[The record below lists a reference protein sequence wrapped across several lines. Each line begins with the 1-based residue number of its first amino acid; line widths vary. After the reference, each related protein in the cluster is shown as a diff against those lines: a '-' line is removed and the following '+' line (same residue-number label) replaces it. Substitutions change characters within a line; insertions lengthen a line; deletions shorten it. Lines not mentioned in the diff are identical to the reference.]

1 MSDNEPLI
9 LDPTGVDIQAEA
21 ARLRA
26 RGPVTLVELPGG
38 IRAWSVPDAALLKNL
53 LTDPRVSKSARQHWP
68 AFINGEVPQDW
79 ALYPWVAVSSMFT
92 AYGVDHRRL
101 RKLVAPAFTHRRTAA
116 MQPRIE
122 RITTDLLDGL
132 AKTPDGES
140 VDLRESF
147 AYPLPIQ
154 VISELLGVPEELNPA
169 LRSCVDAFF
178 DTTLTPGESIT
189 KYGEMYG
196 LMAELVARRQRQPG
210 DDMISVL
217 IAARDEDDGSTLTD
231 SELMDTLMLVISAGH
246 ETTVNLLDQAVFTLL
261 THPGELA
268 KLAAEAADW
277 ESVVEESL
285 RYEAP
290 VAQLP
295 LRYAVE
301 DLDIDGV
308 HIAKGEAILAS
319 YAAANRDPKLHGAS
333 ANEFD
338 PSRENKEHLAFG
350 YGAHHCLGA
359 PLARL
364 EAGVALPALFRRF
377 PELSLAVEP
386 DELGT
391 VPSFI
396 SNGHRR
402 LPVYLGAK

>member
-9 LDPTGVDIQAEA
+9 LDPTGVDIQGEA
-21 ARLRA
+21 ARLRE

-38 IRAWSVPDAALLKNL
+38 IRAWSVSDVALLKNL
-53 LTDPRVSKSARQHWP
+53 LTDPRVSKSAKQHWP

-79 ALYPWVAVSSMFT
+79 ALYPWVSVSSMFT

-122 RITTDLLDGL
+122 RITADLLDTL

-154 VISELLGVPEELNPA
+154 VISEMLDVPEELNPT

-178 DTTLTPGESIT
+178 DTTLTPGESMA
-189 KYGEMYG
+189 KYGEMYE
-196 LMAELVARRQRQPG
+196 LLAELVSRRQQRPG

-231 SELMDTLMLVISAGH
+231 TELMDTLLLVISAGH

-268 KLAAEAADW
+268 KLTAGEVSW
-277 ESVVEESL
+277 EDLVEESL
-285 RYEAP
+285 RYQAP
-290 VAQLP
+290 VAHLP
-295 LRYAVE
+295 LRYAVQ
-301 DLDIDGV
+301 DLEVGGV
-308 HIAKGEAILAS
+308 RIAEGEPILAS
-319 YAAANRDPKLHGAS
+319 YAAANRDPKLHGPT

-338 PSRENKEHLAFG
+338 LTRESKEHLAFG

-364 EAGVALPALFRRF
+364 EAKVALPALFARF
-377 PELSLAVEP
+377 PELRLAVEP
-386 DELGT
+386 GELGA

-396 SNGHRR
+396 SNGHDR
-402 LPVYLGAK
+402 LPVYLK